1 MKYVCLN
8 IRLPPRCTR
17 TDTLFPYSTLFR
29 SKLGPEARCSGI
41 PQVIAAMKQ
50 PARSSHRLIS
60 LKVAFLKPLLTCAAL
75 LVGGSA
81 GREGPTVQVS
91 AALITRVH
99 QMLKLPVRSSV
110 LVAGGA
116 AGGAAGFNPT
126 PAGVAFAIE
135 QIGRTAC
142 RERVGQQGDVAG

>member
-29 SKLGPEARCSGI
+29 SKLGPEARGSGI

-91 AALITRVH
+91 AALMTRVH
-99 QMLKLPVRSSV
+99 PISEER
-110 LVAGGA
+110 
-116 AGGAAGFNPT
+116 
-126 PAGVAFAIE
+126 
-135 QIGRTAC
+135 
-142 RERVGQQGDVAG
+142 RVGKECVSTCRSRWSPYP

>member
-29 SKLGPEARCSGI
+29 SKLGPEARGSGI

-81 GREGPTVQVS
+81 GREGPT
-91 AALITRVH
+91 
-99 QMLKLPVRSSV
+99 RSEEHTSE
-110 LVAGGA
+110 LQSLMRISY
-116 AGGAAGFNPT
+116 AGFCLKKKT
-126 PAGVAFAIE
+126 PQYLSEFLFISLSS
-135 QIGRTAC
+135 ILP
-142 RERVGQQGDVAG
+142 